1 MRRPVWLVVPAAAA
15 ALALPAASS
24 AHAFLIRSIPTAG
37 SAVAAPPRSV
47 VLDFDEPVSPAHIDV
62 TRTDGT
68 SVRAGKPHVPKGR
81 PTVIVVPL
89 RPNLPHGGYVVHWS
103 EVDEDDGHVVSGVFS
118 FAIGADQTAPA
129 VSASG
134 GSDFRPR
141 DTVARWLLLAGLL
154 VAAGIALFRRFVWP
168 VQHGAVASAAAL
180 ALAAGGAVLLLVQQP
195 GLLTTRF
202 DKLTLAGAVGA
213 AAASLV
219 ALASLRLRGLL
230 VVADVAAVL
239 LLALPTLDGHAVARG
254 PSHLL
259 SVPSD
264 LVHLLSASVWIG
276 GLFSLIVLVR
286 PADRAAATR
295 RFAPFALAAVGALAL
310 TGVLRAI
317 GELRSV
323 SQLWSTSYGNAIL
336 VKTVLFATVIAIAA
350 AAHRRPRRQALL
362 AEGAILFVL
371 LGAVA
376 VLVGLRPGR
385 DVQTVATLEP
395 PAFVT
400 AAPVGTYAVGVEL
413 AQAQGGIRARATVL
427 GQEGPSRGLAV
438 TIVVSGHAVRAASCG
453 DGCYQTVAP
462 VAQPTSLAVRLA
474 RGSRSIGGATFRVPQ
489 LWPAPSAAP
498 IVARATQVFRALHS
512 VTFVSRL
519 ASSPSSS
526 TTTLWKTEA
535 PNRLAG
541 IEQGSGAGAVI
552 IGSRRWDR
560 DSANDPWVESSA
572 IPLRQPSSPWPAT
585 VRNARFVGSGAVRG
599 RPVWLLSFEDP
610 TTPAWFR
617 IAVDKQTGL
626 TYSMDMVAT
635 AHFMREDYGRFNAPL
650 AIKPP

>member
-1 MRRPVWLVVPAAAA
+1 MRRRAWLVVPAAAA

-24 AHAFLIRSIPTAG
+24 AHAFLVRSIPTAG
-37 SAVAAPPRSV
+37 SAVVAPPRSV

-68 SVRAGKPHVPKGR
+68 SVRAGKPYVPKGR

-154 VAAGIALFRRFVWP
+154 VAAGIAVFRRFVWP
-168 VQHGAVASAAAL
+168 VRHGAVASAVAL
-180 ALAAGGAVLLLVQQP
+180 ALAAGGAVLLLLQQP

-276 GLFSLIVLVR
+276 GLFSLLVLVR

-385 DVQTVATLEP
+385 DVQTVAH
-395 PAFVT
+395 ARIACVRHRG
-400 AAPVGTYAVGVEL
+400 ARWHVRS
-413 AQAQGGIRARATVL
+413 GGRARA
-427 GQEGPSRGLAV
+427 GPGWDSRPGDRPWAGRPVAGAGGDDRRLWSRRARGELRRRLLPDGRAGGAADIARRSACTRV
-438 TIVVSGHAVRAASCG
+438 ALHRSGDLPRAA
-453 DGCYQTVAP
+453 
-462 VAQPTSLAVRLA
+462 
-474 RGSRSIGGATFRVPQ
+474 
-489 LWPAPSAAP
+489 
-498 IVARATQVFRALHS
+498 AL
-512 VTFVSRL
+512 
-519 ASSPSSS
+519 
-526 TTTLWKTEA
+526 
-535 PNRLAG
+535 
-541 IEQGSGAGAVI
+541 AGAVS
-552 IGSRRWDR
+552 GPDRRAGNAGLSRAAQRDVRLSPCVEPEQLDHHALEDR
-560 DSANDPWVESSA
+560 GPE
-572 IPLRQPSSPWPAT
+572 Q
-585 VRNARFVGSGAVRG
+585 ARRDRAGKRRG
-599 RPVWLLSFEDP
+599 RGHHREQALGPGLCERSLGRIQCDP
-610 TTPAWFR
+610 ASPA
-617 IAVDKQTGL
+617 VL
-626 TYSMDMVAT
+626 T
-635 AHFMREDYGRFNAPL
+635 L
-650 AIKPP
+650 AGDGSQRTLRR

>member
-1 MRRPVWLVVPAAAA
+1 MKRRAWLVVPAAAA
-15 ALALPAASS
+15 ALAAPAASS
-24 AHAFLIRSIPTAG
+24 AHAFLVRSVPTAG
-37 SAVAAPPRSV
+37 SAVAAPPKSV
-47 VLDFDEPVSPAHIDV
+47 VLDFDEPASPAHIDV
-62 TRTDGT
+62 ARTDGV
-68 SVRAGKPHVPKGR
+68 SVRAGKPYVPRGR

-89 RPNLPHGGYVVHWS
+89 RANLPHGGYVVHWS
-103 EVDEDDGHVVSGVFS
+103 EVDEDDGHVVSGIFS
-118 FAIGADQTAPA
+118 FAIGADETAPV

-141 DTVARWLLLAGLL
+141 DTIARWLLLAGLL
-154 VAAGIALFRRFVWP
+154 VAAGIAVFRRFAWP
-168 VQHGAVASAAAL
+168 VRQGAVASAVAL
-180 ALAAGGAVLLLVQQP
+180 ALAAGGAVLLLLQQP

-202 DKLTLAGAVGA
+202 DKMTLAGAVGA

-276 GLFSLIVLVR
+276 GVFSLVVLVR

-385 DVQTVATLEP
+385 DVQTVATVEP

-438 TIVVSGHAVRAASCG
+438 TIVVSGHPARAASCG

-474 RGSRSIGGATFRVPQ
+474 RGSRSIGAATFRVPQ
-489 LWPAPSAAP
+489 LWPAPSAGP
-498 IVARATQVFRALHS
+498 VRRAGNAGLSRAAQRDL
-512 VTFVSRL
+512 RL
-519 ASSPSSS
+519 SPCVEPEQ
-526 TTTLWKTEA
+526 LDHHAWKTEA

-541 IEQGSGAGAVI
+541 VEQGSGAGAVI

-560 DSANDPWVESSA
+560 DSGTIPGSNRVRSRFASRPHPGRRRFATHASSVA
-572 IPLRQPSSPWPAT
+572 ATSAAGRSGSCRSKIRLRRP
-585 VRNARFVGSGAVRG
+585 GSGSPSTS
-599 RPVWLLSFEDP
+599 RP
-610 TTPAWFR
+610 
-617 IAVDKQTGL
+617 G
-626 TYSMDMVAT
+626 
-635 AHFMREDYGRFNAPL
+635 
-650 AIKPP
+650 